1 MPTPVADLR
10 RGRIVWALF
19 PFSPAFPLDVLPHRG
34 DRPKRVGTVDAFA
47 RERQGRTARIVTQ
60 ARLRP
65 VLLLHDGTRGEHDD
79 VVCLR
84 VNSVRDRH
92 RRLRGTWPRI
102 EDGTH
107 PIFQLLR
114 AGSGSHGLPVD
125 SLVAL
130 TSIGTV
136 HKSAIVGRPLGHLDA
151 AELRALSERLVRALG
166 LDLTGLIAARAR
178 ELVVKAQQTPAG
190 PGRRGAGT
198 SEATAPP

>member
-1 MPTPVADLR
+1 MPTPVAELR

-19 PFSPAFPLDVLPHRG
+19 PFAPAFPLDVLPDEGHRTRRI
-34 DRPKRVGTVDAFA
+34 DTVDAFA
-47 RERQGRTARIVTQ
+47 RERRGQPARIVAQ

-65 VLLLHDGTRGEHDD
+65 VLLLHDGTRGEHED

-92 RRLRGTWPRI
+92 RRLRETWPRI

-107 PIFQLLR
+107 PIFHLLR

-125 SLVAL
+125 ALVAL

-136 HKSAIVGRPLGHLDA
+136 HKSAIVGRPVGQLDA
-151 AELRALSERLVRALG
+151 SELRSLSERLVRALG
-166 LDLTGLIAARAR
+166 LDLTGLIASRAR
-178 ELVVKAQQTPAG
+178 ELVAKA
-190 PGRRGAGT
+190 RGQGAET
-198 SEATAPP
+198 T